1 VETKSLKVSFILQT
15 GNDITDGMSVETLK
29 KGQPLILGASN
40 TEVLTMKVDSCLG
53 IISYIKI
60 SP

>member
-1 VETKSLKVSFILQT
+1 METKSLKVSFILQT

-40 TEVLTMKVDSCLG
+40 TEVLTMKVDSGLG